1 MARLARVAA
10 VGVAYHITQR
20 GNARRKVFE
29 AQSDRLVYLSLLRE
43 YARLHQ
49 LSLLGYCL
57 MSNHV
62 HLVAIPHRPDSMARA
77 LLHANG
83 RYAAYLNTCQGASG
97 HVWQGRYYSCPLDE
111 RHLWAA
117 LRYAECNPVRAA
129 MLSTPADYPWSSA
142 AAHCSGED
150 RQHILDLEP
159 WRNYWTPPDWQHFLH
174 AAGGGEQEG
183 EADEIRAHTHTG
195 RPLGSSGFVQ
205 DLERELGRSLAP
217 HKGGRLPKP
226 MLDPRQCSIFPLAA
240 TSAPG

>member
-20 GNARRKVFE
+20 GNARRDVFE
-29 AQSDRLVYLSLLRE
+29 SQGDRLVYLSLLRQ

-77 LLHANG
+77 LLHAHG
-83 RYAAYLNTCQGASG
+83 RYAACLNTRQGASG
-97 HVWQGRYYSCPLDE
+97 HVWQGRYYSCPLDQ

-129 MLSTPADYPWSSA
+129 MLSAPEDFPWSSA

-150 RQHILDLEP
+150 PQHILDLEP
-159 WRNYWTPPDWQHFLH
+159 WRDYWTPPDWRFFLH
-174 AAGGGEQEG
+174 ATGAGERDA
-183 EADEIRAHTHTG
+183 EAGEIRAHTHTG
-195 RPLGSSGFVQ
+195 RPLGSSGFVR

-217 HKGGRLPKP
+217 HKGGRPPKS

-240 TSAPG
+240 TSAQG

>member
-1 MARLARVAA
+1 MARVAA

-29 AQSDRLVYLSLLRE
+29 TQNDRLVYLSLLRE
-43 YARLHQ
+43 QARLHQ

-62 HLVAIPHRPDSMARA
+62 HVVAIPHRPDSMARA
-77 LLHANG
+77 LLHSHG
-83 RYAAYLNTCQGASG
+83 RYASYLNTCQGASG

-129 MLSTPADYPWSSA
+129 LLTAPEDYSWSSA

-150 RQHILDLEP
+150 RQHILDLEL
-159 WRNYWTPPDWQHFLH
+159 WRYYWTPPDWRYFLH
-174 AAGGGEQEG
+174 AAVAGEQER
-183 EADEIRAHTHTG
+183 EAGEIRAHTHTG

-217 HKGGRLPKP
+217 RKGGRKPKP
-226 MLDPRQCSIFPLAA
+226 IPDPGQDSIVPLAA
-240 TSAPG
+240 ASAPR

>member
-1 MARLARVAA
+1 MGRLARVAA

-20 GNARRKVFE
+20 GNARRNVFE
-29 AQSDRLVYLSLLRE
+29 TQNDYLVYLSLLRE
-43 YARLHQ
+43 QARLHQ

-62 HLVAIPHRPDSMARA
+62 HLVAVPHRSDSMPRA
-77 LLHANG
+77 LHHAHG
-83 RYAAYLNTCQGASG
+83 RFAVYLNTCQGASG

-159 WRNYWTPPDWQHFLH
+159 WRNYWTPPDWRHFLDS
-174 AAGGGEQEG
+174 AGVGEQES
-183 EADEIRAHTHTG
+183 EAGEIRAHTHTG

-217 HKGGRLPKP
+217 HKGGRPPKP
-226 MLDPRQCSIFPLAA
+226 TLDPRQCNIFPLAA